1 MILKPYY
8 YLFYRIYKR
17 QRTKFGEFESISAAA
32 MGLSSLV
39 FLNLFTIE
47 TLMEKLNVLPL
58 FPFPVVLVII
68 IFLILMSS
76 NTLYFYSKQR
86 YKKIEALF
94 ENNKKISFGLGWI
107 LIYVALSFI
116 VFFYAVNFR

>member
-1 MILKPYY
+1 
-8 YLFYRIYKR
+8 
-17 QRTKFGEFESISAAA
+17 
-32 MGLSSLV
+32 
-39 FLNLFTIE
+39 
-47 TLMEKLNVLPL
+47 
-58 FPFPVVLVII
+58 
-68 IFLILMSS
+68 MSS

>member
-94 ENNKKISFGLGWI
+94 ENNKKIFFGLGWI

>member
-17 QRTKFGEFESISAAA
+17 QRTQFGEFESISAAA
-32 MGLSSLV
+32 MVLSSLV

-58 FPFPVVLVII
+58 YSLPVILIII
-68 IFLILMSS
+68 IFLILMFL
-76 NTLYFYSKQR
+76 NTLFFYSKQR

-94 ENNKKISFGLGWI
+94 ESNKKIPFGLGWI

-116 VFFYAVNFR
+116 VFFYVVNFR